1 MSKPETLK
9 ALIEMIEEESSRN
22 SLSDGYLREHGSPTR
37 DEIGVGEY
45 QYGVVM
51 VPEDWVLPY
60 LKRLYDLSL
69 QR

>member
-1 MSKPETLK
+1 MGKPETLK
-9 ALIEMIEEESSRN
+9 DLIKMIETEQARK
-22 SLSDGYLREHGSPTR
+22 SLSDSYLREHGHLTR
-37 DEIGVGEY
+37 DDIGVGEY

-60 LKRLYDLSL
+60 LKRLYELYV

>member
-22 SLSDGYLREHGSPTR
+22 SLSDGYLREHGNHTR

-51 VPEDWVLPY
+51 VPENWVLPY

>member
-1 MSKPETLK
+1 MCKPETLK
-9 ALIEMIEEESSRN
+9 DLIETIEIESGRKC
-22 SLSDGYLREHGSPTR
+22 LSDSYLREHGHPTR
-37 DEIGVGEY
+37 DEIGIGEY

-60 LKRLYDLSL
+60 LKRLYELYV

>member
-9 ALIEMIEEESSRN
+9 ALIEMIEEESGRK
-22 SLSDGYLREHGSPTR
+22 SLSDGYLRDHGGHTR

-45 QYGVVM
+45 QYGIVM

-60 LKRLYDLSL
+60 LKRLYELYS